1 MSSSDPRPES
11 SMPPEKGGAP
21 EVQETPEAGR
31 LSETGKSPE
40 AGRVSESG
48 KASAGG
54 PPAAGKAFASESPPV
69 GGKPPRTRRSRGGG
83 RTEARVPS
91 MLDLIRLSR
100 RPLFPPGGK
109 ELYRQ
114 IAVLTEMGPGD
125 EVLVAACGPGLTL
138 DFFVREYEVQGS
150 GVDED
155 EELVVR
161 AEAAGRGAGLHSR
174 MQVQHGSMGSLPYR
188 DGVFDVVV
196 GELGLT
202 AHTEPG
208 EAIRELVRV
217 TRPGGRVVLV
227 QLVWKAPVDAER
239 RDTLSRHLGAR
250 PLMLVELK
258 RLLRARGVRRLHTED
273 WSHEETAFRPA
284 VTKPFPDFAELFSIP
299 EKLGILGR
307 AWTRWGWRG
316 VKAAVERE
324 REVHRLLTRERI
336 LGLDLLIG
344 RKDEEPVAAP
354 QVGEEVRKDDGGSAP
369 VVEDAPLTARDEAPG
384 AREDAP
390 RAAEEYDPRAAD
402 GPDPRKAVGDDPS
415 EAVGD
420 DPSEPT
426 ESDEGSSDSQTRDL
440 PLFTSGEDG

>member
-1 MSSSDPRPES
+1 
-11 SMPPEKGGAP
+11 
-21 EVQETPEAGR
+21 
-31 LSETGKSPE
+31 
-40 AGRVSESG
+40 
-48 KASAGG
+48 
-54 PPAAGKAFASESPPV
+54 
-69 GGKPPRTRRSRGGG
+69 
-83 RTEARVPS
+83 
-91 MLDLIRLSR
+91 
-100 RPLFPPGGK
+100 
-109 ELYRQ
+109 
-114 IAVLTEMGPGD
+114 MGPGD

-138 DFFVREYEVQGS
+138 DFFVREYDVQGS

-155 EELVVR
+155 EELVAR
-161 AEAAGRGAGLHSR
+161 AAAAGRGAGLDSR

-202 AHTEPG
+202 AHTDPE
-208 EAIRELVRV
+208 EAVRELIRV

-250 PLMLVELK
+250 PLMLVQLK
-258 RLLRARGVRRLHTED
+258 RLLRARGVHRLHTED
-273 WSHEETAFRPA
+273 WSHEETAFRPT

-299 EKLGILGR
+299 EKLGILSR

-344 RKDEEPVAAP
+344 RKDEAPTAAP
-354 QVGEEVRKDDGGSAP
+354 QEGGEARNEDGGGPPAA
-369 VVEDAPLTARDEAPG
+369 EDAPSATARGEAPG
-384 AREDAP
+384 ATEDEAGE
-390 RAAEEYDPRAAD
+390 ADGDDPRGAVGD
-402 GPDPRKAVGDDPS
+402 DPRKAVGDDPS
-415 EAVGD
+415 G
-420 DPSEPT
+420 PT
-426 ESDEGSSDSQTRDL
+426 GSDEASSDSQTRDL